1 MDQYYLSKDIPEIF
15 KIADEVM
22 AKKYPKPQKAK
33 VKKVPMPDIHS
44 NPNVEGPL
52 YCTQEWY
59 DKKVAKR
66 EKKYRK
72 EKREAEEEVIQ
83 LIARRDYL
91 NKKLGELNPGKKKH
105 IKKIAKI
112 NIEMENIKD
121 DIQMWKDQYDV
132 NIDQLDKGT
141 KLSRFVGKIKT
152 GFKKAVKK
160 TKKFYRRNAELINGV
175 AAIALPTIISIVVKA
190 ITKS

>member
-1 MDQYYLSKDIPEIF
+1 
-15 KIADEVM
+15 
-22 AKKYPKPQKAK
+22 
-33 VKKVPMPDIHS
+33 
-44 NPNVEGPL
+44 
-52 YCTQEWY
+52 
-59 DKKVAKR
+59 
-66 EKKYRK
+66 
-72 EKREAEEEVIQ
+72 
-83 LIARRDYL
+83 
-91 NKKLGELNPGKKKH
+91 
-105 IKKIAKI
+105 
-112 NIEMENIKD
+112 MENIKD